1 MTKIPLLLGIIALAT
16 LGIGQSYSQS
26 SSFVEINYAGFL
38 DFCKKDTSL
47 LWESMSIKE
56 RLLSNLCD
64 FQSEG
69 FDEKQW
75 YWLNGTSL
83 DWNNFAQMASNE
95 YANAIPEFAES
106 GIQETLR
113 VDSFVSGRDSFPP
126 PMGAMIS
133 FDYEKFSQIRH
144 YSEKFTI
151 CMDGKL
157 IPQDGFIRCTDEY
170 VKYDFTNEIPFEV
183 PQSNKKI
190 PLPSDTKQQMQDW
203 CQNSPKHVATS
214 RQFWDVIPVR
224 LVSDTVEFISF
235 QGIKESFVANSN
247 AVEQSCPPNVW
258 MGGTFASKDGKR
270 YKFALE
276 YDSDYFRYQ
285 IDKKGRVDNKG
296 IPNPHQQMKMGI
308 PLYEIKCK
316 EGFYPTFKI
325 DRVTPACVTDK
336 TLDKL
341 LIRGWSPLRLGM
353 PAETNILITYDA
365 IQVYPHNVTLNL
377 DPRSP
382 DLNMV
387 FWVNN
392 DIVPHT
398 IVAEDGSWSTGV
410 IESGKIGASSFSQTG
425 IYKYHVKERPS
436 TVGIVEFSG
445 LVDLDDE

>member
-1 MTKIPLLLGIIALAT
+1 MTKIPILLGVFTLAA

-26 SSFVEINYAGFL
+26 SSFVDMNYTEFL
-38 DFCKKDTSL
+38 DFCKKDTSS
-47 LWESMSIKE
+47 LWESMTVSE
-56 RLLSNLCD
+56 RLVSNLCG

-69 FDEKQW
+69 FGEKQW

-95 YANAIPEFAES
+95 YADTIPEFTED

-144 YSEKFTI
+144 YNEKLTI

-157 IPQDGFIRCTDEY
+157 IPQDNFIRCTDEY
-170 VKYDFTNEIPFEV
+170 VKYDFKKEKPFEI
-183 PQSNKKI
+183 PQSNKNI
-190 PLPSDTKQQMQDW
+190 PLPSDTKQQMQEW
-203 CQNSPKHVATS
+203 CQNSPKYVETS
-214 RQFWDVIPVR
+214 KQFWDVIPVR
-224 LVSDTVEFISF
+224 LVADTDEFISL
-235 QGIKESFVANSN
+235 QGIKESFVASSN

-258 MGGTFASKDGKR
+258 ISGTFASKDGKR
-270 YKFALE
+270 YEFALE

-285 IDKKGRVDNKG
+285 IDKKGLADDKR
-296 IPNPHQQMKMGI
+296 IPTPRQQMKMGI

-325 DRVTPACVTDK
+325 DRVTPACVTER

-341 LIRGWSPLRLGM
+341 LLRGWSPLRLGM

-365 IQVYPHNVTLNL
+365 IQVYPHNVTLKL

-382 DLNMV
+382 DFNMV

-398 IVAEDGSWSTGV
+398 IMSQDGSWSTGI

-425 IYKYHVKERPS
+425 VYKYYVKEKPS
-436 TVGIVEFSG
+436 TFGIVEFSE